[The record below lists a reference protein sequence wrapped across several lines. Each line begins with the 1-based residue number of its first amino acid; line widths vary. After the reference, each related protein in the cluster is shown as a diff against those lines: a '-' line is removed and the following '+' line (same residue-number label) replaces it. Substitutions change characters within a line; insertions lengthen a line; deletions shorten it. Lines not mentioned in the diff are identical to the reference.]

1 MASQKARAVLL
12 GGARTPMTE
21 WSGGKNGAGKP
32 GGRLKDVSAN
42 DLGAVAA
49 RAALERTQVPASAV
63 QHVVMGN
70 ALQTSGDAIYGAR
83 HVALKA
89 GVPQEVPAL
98 TLNRLCGSGIQS
110 VITATQLLQLGEA
123 DTVLAGGMENMS
135 QAPHVLRGLRS
146 GLKLGQGAL
155 EDLLMVALRDSYCG
169 LLMAQTAEKLAQERG
184 IPRSEQDAYA
194 FRSMREARRALDQGL
209 FAEEI
214 APVTVRSGRGEEVVR
229 DDDHLFEKP
238 DLEVMSRLPP
248 AFGPEGM
255 VTAGNA
261 SGIVDG
267 AAAVLVM
274 APDKA
279 RAEGRRP
286 LAEVLDWAVVGVD
299 PSRMGIGPVPAI
311 RRALERAGLRL
322 EDIDLFE
329 VNEAFAAQYLAVEK
343 ELELPRERVNVNGGA
358 IAIGHPLGATG
369 TRLLLTLAL
378 ELRRRGKTHGV
389 ASACIGGGQGIALVL
404 RNPEA

>member
-1 MASQKARAVLL
+1 MAHSPARAVVLH
-12 GGARTPMTE
+12 GARTPMTE
-21 WSGGKNGAGKP
+21 WSGGRNGAGKP

-42 DLGAVAA
+42 DLGATAA
-49 RAALERTQVPASAV
+49 RAALERAGVQPAEV

-83 HVALKA
+83 HVGLKA
-89 GVPQEVPAL
+89 GVGQEVPAL

-110 VITATQLLQLGEA
+110 VITATQLVQLGEA
-123 DTVLAGGMENMS
+123 HTVLAGGMENMS
-135 QAPHVLRGLRS
+135 QAPHVIRGLRS
-146 GLKLGQGAL
+146 GLKLGQGGL

-169 LLMAQTAEKLAQERG
+169 LLMAQTAEKLARERG
-184 IPRSEQDAYA
+184 IDRAAQDAYA
-194 FRSMREARRALDQGL
+194 FRSMREARRALGEGR

-214 APVTVRSGRGEEVVR
+214 TPVVVKSGRNEETVR
-229 DDDHLFEKP
+229 DDDHLFEAP
-238 DLEVMSRLPP
+238 DLNVMAKLPP

-267 AAAVLVM
+267 AAAVVVM
-274 APDKA
+274 SADKA
-279 RAEGRRP
+279 RAEGRAA

-299 PSRMGIGPVPAI
+299 PSIMGIGPVPAI
-311 RRALERAGLRL
+311 RQAVARAGLRL
-322 EDIDLFE
+322 QDIDLFE
-329 VNEAFAAQYLAVEK
+329 INEAFAAQYLAVER
-343 ELELPRERVNVNGGA
+343 ELELDRERVNVNGGA

-369 TRLLLTLAL
+369 TRLVLTLAL
-378 ELRRRGKTHGV
+378 ELRRRRKTHGV
-389 ASACIGGGQGIALVL
+389 ASACIGGGQGIALVI